1 MNEISA
7 AESPRVGVL
16 RRLLLGAAASA
27 GDMMMKVRTAV
38 VRGLWQNSMEPHC
51 FVLMKTVVINLE
63 NSLSTFDEMS
73 KWKMNRN
80 DKLAIISLLFFFCD
94 RSFVAAIT

>member
-38 VRGLWQNSMEPHC
+38 VRGLWQK
-51 FVLMKTVVINLE
+51 FYGT
-63 NSLSTFDEMS
+63 
-73 KWKMNRN
+73 
-80 DKLAIISLLFFFCD
+80 ALFLF
-94 RSFVAAIT
+94 